1 MLFIKCKIQGDPMFT
16 VDVAWTQ
23 EEAVNLLK
31 EYREDDPNSKY
42 SLSDTEGQEGLT
54 KTSFNKDRFNKYKG
68 VKWKQL
74 KKLKT
79 ISVRMK

>member
-31 EYREDDPNSKY
+31 EYREDDTISKY
-42 SLSDTEGQEGLT
+42 SLSDTEGQEGLI
-54 KTSFNKDRFNKYKG
+54 KTSFNTTRYNKYKG
-68 VKWKQL
+68 GK
-74 KKLKT
+74 
-79 ISVRMK
+79 

>member
-23 EEAVNLLK
+23 QQAVELLQ

-42 SLSDTEGQEGLT
+42 SLSDTEGQEGIT
-54 KTSFNKDRFNKYKG
+54 KTPFNKDRFNKYKG
-68 VKWKQL
+68 VK
-74 KKLKT
+74 
-79 ISVRMK
+79 

>member
-23 EEAVNLLK
+23 EEAVDLLK

-42 SLSDTEGQEGLT
+42 SLSDTEGQEGLI
-54 KTSFNKDRFNKYKG
+54 KTSFNTTRYNKYKG
-68 VKWKQL
+68 VK
-74 KKLKT
+74 
-79 ISVRMK
+79 

>member
-23 EEAVNLLK
+23 EEAVDLLK

-42 SLSDTEGQEGLT
+42 SLSDTEGQEGLI
-54 KTSFNKDRFNKYKG
+54 KTSFNTTRYNKYKG
-68 VKWKQL
+68 EK
-74 KKLKT
+74 
-79 ISVRMK
+79 